1 MQLQH
6 IELENLSISPV
17 NVRKF
22 GAKSVD
28 DLLPSIQAHG
38 VIQPLLVRPFEE
50 GFEVVAG
57 QRRFHALQEIVSNG
71 EQSDALES
79 VPCLIMESG
88 DDAKAIEASLAEN
101 IARLPMDEIDQYK
114 AFATLIKQGREV
126 SDIAD
131 QFGVT
136 ERMVKQRLAI
146 ANLIPPILT
155 AYRKGEIDPTCVRL
169 LTMATKAQQKT
180 WFALHRSEDE
190 YAPAGFR
197 LKCWLFGGHEI
208 KLDAALFDVAEYDGN
223 IITDLFGEDNYFDDA
238 EKFWTLQ
245 NTAIAA
251 KKDAYLADGWSDV
264 IIWDIGEHFAS
275 YDYVA
280 TAKDNGGKIY
290 IVPSRNGEVSIY
302 EGQLSQSDIK
312 KRDKA
317 AQGKTDTPTS
327 KPELTQPMQN
337 YLNVH
342 RHAAVR
348 LELMANQG
356 LALRLA
362 VAQMICGSDLWTI
375 HADPQ
380 KTANDSIKA
389 SLGENKAEAEFAE
402 KRKAVI
408 ALLELET
415 KDDETV
421 VPRKSDWNANRDIH
435 TVFAK
440 LIGLDDETVNEIL
453 TFIVAETLPCGS
465 MLVEALGQKLDV
477 DMSKHWQVDECFFSH
492 LRDKGAINAILKE
505 TAGKAVADAN
515 ITATAK
521 VQKQLIRESLSA
533 KSDADAPEWQPRYM
547 QFPMKSY
554 TKQGG
559 IAAIDEWKSAAKYY
573 R

>member
-1 MQLQH
+1 M
-6 IELENLSISPV
+6 

-38 VIQPLLVRPFEE
+38 VIQPLLVRPQDE

-57 QRRFHALQEIVSNG
+57 QRRFHALQEIVSQG

-146 ANLIPPILT
+146 ANLISPILT
-155 AYRKGEIDPTCVRL
+155 TYRKGEIEPSTVRL
-169 LTMATKAQQKT
+169 LTMATKAQQKA
-180 WFALHRSEDE
+180 WLALHKSEDD
-190 YAPAGFR
+190 YAPEGYR
-197 LKCWLFGGHEI
+197 LKCWLFGGNEI
-208 KLDAALFDVAEYDGN
+208 KLDAALFDVAGYDGN
-223 IITDLFGEDNYFDDA
+223 IIVDLFGEDSYFDDA
-238 EKFWTLQ
+238 EKFWQLQ

-251 KKDAYLADGWSDV
+251 KKDAYLADGWRDV
-264 IIWDIGEHFAS
+264 IVRDIGEHFAS
-275 YDYVA
+275 YDYVD

-290 IVPSRNGEVSIY
+290 IVPSRNGEVTIY
-302 EGQLSQSDIK
+302 EGQLSRADIK

-317 AQGKTDTPTS
+317 AKGESDTPIS
-327 KPELTQPMQN
+327 KSELTQPMQN

-348 LELMANQG
+348 LELLGNQG

-362 VAQMICGSDLWTI
+362 VAQMICGSELWAI

-380 KTANDSIKA
+380 KTANNAINA
-389 SLGENKAEAEFAE
+389 SLGVNKAEAEFGE
-402 KRKAVI
+402 KRKAVL
-408 ALLELET
+408 ALLEL
-415 KDDETV
+415 DANNDETL
-421 VPRKSDWNANRDIH
+421 VPRKSDWNASRDIH
-435 TVFAK
+435 SVFVK
-440 LIGLDDETVNEIL
+440 LMTLEDEIVNEIL
-453 TFIVAETLPCGS
+453 TFVVAETLPCGS
-465 MLVEALGQKLDV
+465 MLVEALGQSLDV
-477 DMSKHWQVDECFFSH
+477 DMGKHWNVDECFFSH

-533 KSDADAPEWQPRYM
+533 KSDTDAPEWQPRYM

-559 IAAIDEWKSAAKYY
+559 IAAMDEWKAVKKYY

>member
-6 IELENLSISPV
+6 IELTNLSISPV

-71 EQSDALES
+71 ESDQSIES
-79 VPCLIMESG
+79 VPCLIMDSG

-114 AFATLIKQGREV
+114 AFATLIKQGRAV
-126 SDIAD
+126 GDIAD

-146 ANLIPPILT
+146 ANLISPILT
-155 AYRKGEIDPTCVRL
+155 AYRKDEIEPSTVRL
-169 LTMATKAQQKT
+169 LTMATKAQQKA
-180 WFALHRSEDE
+180 WLALHRSEDD
-190 YAPAGFR
+190 YAPEGYR

-223 IITDLFGEDNYFDDA
+223 IIADLFGEDSYFDDA

-251 KKDAYLADGWSDV
+251 KKDVYLADGWSDV
-264 IIWDIGEHFAS
+264 IIWNIGEYFAS

-280 TAKDNGGKIY
+280 TTKDNGGKIY
-290 IVPSRNGEVSIY
+290 IVPSRNGEVTIY
-302 EGQLSQSDIK
+302 EGQLSRADIK

-317 AQGKTDTPTS
+317 AQGESDAPAS
-327 KPELTQPMQN
+327 KSELTQPMQN

-348 LELMANQG
+348 LELLSNLG

-362 VAQMICGSDLWTI
+362 VAQMICGSELWSI
-375 HADPQ
+375 YADPQ

-389 SLGENKAEAEFAE
+389 SLGENKAESEFAE
-402 KRKAVI
+402 KQKAVF
-408 ALLELET
+408 ALLELNASN
-415 KDDETV
+415 DETV
-421 VPRKSDWNANRDIH
+421 VPRKSDWNVSRDIH
-435 TVFAK
+435 SIFAK
-440 LIGLDDETVNEIL
+440 LIVLDDETVNEIL

-465 MLVEALGQKLDV
+465 MLVEALGQSPDV
-477 DMSKHWQVDECFFSH
+477 DMGKYWQVDECFFSH

-505 TAGKAVADAN
+505 TAGKAVADAH

-533 KSDADAPEWQPRYM
+533 KPDTDAPEWQPRYM

-559 IAAIDEWKSAAKYY
+559 IAAKDEWKAVKKYY
-573 R
+573 